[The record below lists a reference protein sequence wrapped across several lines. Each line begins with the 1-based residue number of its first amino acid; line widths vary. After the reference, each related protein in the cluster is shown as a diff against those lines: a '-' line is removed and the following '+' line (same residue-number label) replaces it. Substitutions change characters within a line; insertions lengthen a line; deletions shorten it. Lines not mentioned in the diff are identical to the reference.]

1 MSCPANQTIS
11 PVAAVSWVFHELRR
25 RRAASR
31 SGTATATAI
40 RAAPNSHHGQAGNS
54 VVVDVGCA
62 ATIDVVADCGVGV
75 TVTVSTDVATG
86 VADAVDVSLTCR
98 FA

>member
-1 MSCPANQTIS
+1 
-11 PVAAVSWVFHELRR
+11 
-25 RRAASR
+25 
-31 SGTATATAI
+31 
-40 RAAPNSHHGQAGNS
+40 
-54 VVVDVGCA
+54 VGCA

-75 TVTVSTDVATG
+75 TVTVSTGVETG